1 MKIYVENSFIT
12 DNSKECEDG
21 CYFVKTTA
29 NAKFVDFAIS
39 LGAKIIDIDECK
51 KLLKIDEN
59 IRIVGITGTNG
70 KTTTAAAI
78 YSMMLDLGFG
88 CALCGTRGAFVND
101 ERIDEK
107 ALTTSEIL
115 RTLGYLKIASQR
127 GCQFFIMEVSSHAIA
142 QKRIEGL
149 EFAMK
154 IFTNLTQDHLDYHGT
169 FEEYAAV
176 KSSFLSDD
184 SLKLINADDKIV
196 KFNPKNTLSYGIS
209 SGSFSPKVYGLKDGI
224 NAILRTPKGDF
235 ELNSS
240 LQGEFNLYNL
250 IAAVGCVI
258 TLSGKSLSQISK
270 AISNFGGVAGR
281 MEVVNTNP
289 LVIVD
294 FAHTPDGLEKVLNA
308 LRHYKILTVFG
319 AGGDRDRTKRPQMGK
334 IAQQYSNR
342 IIITSD
348 NPRSENPES
357 IIDEICAGVVMN
369 EKVRRISDRK
379 EAIRTA
385 LNDLQKDEILVI
397 LGKGDEEYQEVNG
410 VKYSF
415 SDKKIVLEIL
425 KSKK

>member
-1 MKIYVENSFIT
+1 M
-12 DNSKECEDG
+12 
-21 CYFVKTTA
+21 
-29 NAKFVDFAIS
+29 
-39 LGAKIIDIDECK
+39 
-51 KLLKIDEN
+51 
-59 IRIVGITGTNG
+59 
-70 KTTTAAAI
+70 
-78 YSMMLDLGFG
+78 
-88 CALCGTRGAFVND
+88 
-101 ERIDEK
+101 
-107 ALTTSEIL
+107 
-115 RTLGYLKIASQR
+115 
-127 GCQFFIMEVSSHAIA
+127 
-142 QKRIEGL
+142 
-149 EFAMK
+149 
-154 IFTNLTQDHLDYHGT
+154 
-169 FEEYAAV
+169 
-176 KSSFLSDD
+176 
-184 SLKLINADDKIV
+184 
-196 KFNPKNTLSYGIS
+196 
-209 SGSFSPKVYGLKDGI
+209 
-224 NAILRTPKGDF
+224 
-235 ELNSS
+235 
-240 LQGEFNLYNL
+240 QGEFNLYNL

-415 SDKKIVLEIL
+415 SDKNVVLEIL